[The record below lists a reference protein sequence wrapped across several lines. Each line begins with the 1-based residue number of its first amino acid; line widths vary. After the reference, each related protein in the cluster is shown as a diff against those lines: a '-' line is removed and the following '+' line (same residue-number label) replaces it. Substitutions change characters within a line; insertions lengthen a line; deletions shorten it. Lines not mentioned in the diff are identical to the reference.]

1 MPTDG
6 HEPAGIVTPRA
17 ASAAYTSISCEPA
30 PIVAVR
36 FWVLTLMPRRLRRST
51 TIPPDSVE

>member
-17 ASAAYTSISCEPA
+17 ASAAYTSISCAPA

-36 FWVLTLMPRRLRRST
+36 FWVLTAMPRMFRRSS